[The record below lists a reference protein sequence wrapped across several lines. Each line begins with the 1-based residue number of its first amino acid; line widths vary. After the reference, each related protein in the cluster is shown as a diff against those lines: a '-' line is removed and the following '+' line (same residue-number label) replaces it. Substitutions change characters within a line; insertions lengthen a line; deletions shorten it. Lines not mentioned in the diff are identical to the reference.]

1 MPSWKRKLFDKI
13 KHRNPYAVPAR
24 QRKSGVVD
32 PRNKPRGGAKNWRDF
47 LDDFD
52 TDSDLK

>member
-1 MPSWKRKLFDKI
+1 MPSWKRKLLDKI

-24 QRKSGVVD
+24 QRKSGVID